1 MVVFYILLFS
11 FLFSNINNYNISM
24 WGVNVAKV
32 SISSEYIILND
43 SLSARKINY
52 ESRSQ
57 SLIDLFYPVSNYHE
71 TIILG
76 DKILEYK
83 KNINQIDYE
92 EKIITYR
99 QNDTTFYNSEKFI
112 CNNCHNIFSL
122 LDLAQH
128 NFKEV
133 LDNDFII
140 DRDGERF
147 KVNFDLK
154 SQSDD
159 MVVLRLNIE
168 FVKDQKYINRKNDI
182 FLWGLFLSDCDR
194 LISIDR
200 NNNKIIKCEF
210 INQLGRLE
218 ANLIK

>member
-1 MVVFYILLFS
+1 MIIFYVILISLLFT
-11 FLFSNINNYNISM
+11 NINNYNVSM

-32 SISSEYIILND
+32 SISSKFIMLND
-43 SLSARKINY
+43 SVSAQKISY
-52 ESRSQ
+52 ESSSQ

-71 TIILG
+71 TIIQG
-76 DKILEYK
+76 DNILEYK

-99 QNDTTFYNSEKFI
+99 QNDTTFYDSGKFI

-122 LDLAQH
+122 LDLAGH

-133 LDNDFII
+133 LDNEFII

-154 SQSDD
+154 AQLDD
-159 MVVLRLNIE
+159 IVVLGLNID
-168 FVKDQKYINRKNDI
+168 FVKGQNYINRKNDI

-194 LISIDR
+194 LISIDSK
-200 NNNKIIKCEF
+200 NNKIIKCEF
-210 INQLGRLE
+210 INQLGSLE